1 MSEHPLFNEEHR
13 AIRKTLREFVA
24 KELTPHADRWEA
36 EKGFPDQVF
45 KRMGELGFLGLKYPE
60 EYGGQGGDYLCGVIL
75 AEEMMGCLS
84 AGLAMSIGA
93 QTDMVCALLEKMG
106 SGEQKEQYLRPA
118 LAGEMIGC
126 LCITEP
132 DAGSDVAAI
141 RTVAEREGDH
151 FVINGQKT
159 FITNGVRADLAIV
172 VARARGSEGAKGMSL
187 LLVEKGTPGFSVSR
201 KLDKVGM
208 HTSDTAELFFEDC
221 RVPAENILGEEGQGF
236 YHIMWE
242 LQPER
247 LFGAVSSVA
256 AAQIYLDITLK
267 YVKEREQFGRPIGKF
282 QAIRHRL
289 ADLATELEAARQ
301 LSYYT
306 AGLIQAGEFPAREIT
321 MAKLFATRMANRM
334 ADEAMQLHGGYGY
347 MMEYSIQRFW
357 RDSRLIRIG
366 AGTDEIMREIISKQ
380 MGL

>member
-1 MSEHPLFNEEHR
+1 
-13 AIRKTLREFVA
+13 
-24 KELTPHADRWEA
+24 
-36 EKGFPDQVF
+36 
-45 KRMGELGFLGLKYPE
+45 
-60 EYGGQGGDYLCGVIL
+60 
-75 AEEMMGCLS
+75 
-84 AGLAMSIGA
+84 
-93 QTDMVCALLEKMG
+93 
-106 SGEQKEQYLRPA
+106 
-118 LAGEMIGC
+118 
-126 LCITEP
+126 
-132 DAGSDVAAI
+132 
-141 RTVAEREGDH
+141 
-151 FVINGQKT
+151 
-159 FITNGVRADLAIV
+159 
-172 VARARGSEGAKGMSL
+172 
-187 LLVEKGTPGFSVSR
+187 
-201 KLDKVGM
+201 M
-208 HTSDTAELFFEDC
+208 HTSDTAELYFEDC
-221 RVPAENILGEEGQGF
+221 LVPAENILGEEGQGF

-306 AGLIQAGEFPAREIT
+306 AGLIQAGEFPAREIA

-347 MMEYSIQRFW
+347 MMEYPIQRFW

-366 AGTDEIMREIISKQ
+366 AGTDEIMREIISRQ